1 MRCPFCRNMDDRV
14 IDSRLSKDGDLIRR
28 RRECAHCQRRFT
40 TYERV
45 EETLPLVI
53 KKDGRRE
60 LFDRGKILNGL
71 QKACEKRPISV
82 TVLEKLIE
90 RIEQRLQES
99 GEREVLSREIG
110 EQIMLELQSL
120 DEVAYVRF
128 ASVYRSFKDVN
139 EFMSEVKELL
149 EKGQKNKKEALGA
162 IASRRI
168 RFHMTEDERYMR
180 LALSLARKGLGTTSP
195 NPMVGAVVVKGKTIV
210 GQGIPSSRG
219 RAPRRNPGPPP
230 GRGEG
235 SGSDALSQLGAL

>member
-1 MRCPFCRNMDDRV
+1 MRCPFCQNMDDRV

-28 RRECAHCQRRFT
+28 RRECSHCQRRFT

-60 LFDRGKILNGL
+60 LFERGKILNGL

-99 GEREVLSREIG
+99 GEREILSREIG
-110 EQIMLELQSL
+110 ELIMLELQNL
-120 DEVAYVRF
+120 DEIAYVRF

-149 EKGQKNKKEALGA
+149 EKGQKEKKEEK
-162 IASRRI
+162 R
-168 RFHMTEDERYMR
+168 
-180 LALSLARKGLGTTSP
+180 
-195 NPMVGAVVVKGKTIV
+195 
-210 GQGIPSSRG
+210 
-219 RAPRRNPGPPP
+219 
-230 GRGEG
+230 
-235 SGSDALSQLGAL
+235 

>member
-60 LFDRGKILNGL
+60 LFDRGKILTGL

-82 TVLEKLIE
+82 TILEKLIE
-90 RIEQRLQES
+90 RIEQRLQDS

-110 EQIMLELQSL
+110 EQIMLELQNL
-120 DEVAYVRF
+120 DEIAYVRF

-149 EKGQKNKKEALGA
+149 EKGQKNKKE
-162 IASRRI
+162 
-168 RFHMTEDERYMR
+168 
-180 LALSLARKGLGTTSP
+180 
-195 NPMVGAVVVKGKTIV
+195 
-210 GQGIPSSRG
+210 
-219 RAPRRNPGPPP
+219 
-230 GRGEG
+230 
-235 SGSDALSQLGAL
+235 

>member
-1 MRCPFCRNMDDRV
+1 MDDRV

-28 RRECAHCQRRFT
+28 RRECSHCQRRFT

-110 EQIMLELQSL
+110 EQIMQELQSL

-139 EFMSEVKELL
+139 EFMNEVKELL
-149 EKGQKNKKEALGA
+149 EKGQKNRKE
-162 IASRRI
+162 
-168 RFHMTEDERYMR
+168 
-180 LALSLARKGLGTTSP
+180 
-195 NPMVGAVVVKGKTIV
+195 
-210 GQGIPSSRG
+210 
-219 RAPRRNPGPPP
+219 
-230 GRGEG
+230 
-235 SGSDALSQLGAL
+235 